1 MTSATTQVRADVDDI
16 SNDVSERVEVRDLKQ
31 RRMRENPDE
40 QRHVEACGA
49 HDQRNKAF
57 KWRVGA
63 RTVSDG
69 VEAFTSV

>member
-31 RRMRENPDE
+31 RRMRENPDV

-63 RTVSDG
+63 HERSD
-69 VEAFTSV
+69 ED